1 MEKDIILILALTAGF
16 ILIVTQLVRL
26 IQSMMLHRTVR
37 EALTR
42 DSALTQEL
50 LDRIDKPRKS
60 NGGDDRTGLL
70 LIALGVAM
78 IAFAFIQGSEDTIHN
93 LTAASV
99 FPLFVGAVL
108 CGRHWYVRRRG
119 ADS

>member
-1 MEKDIILILALTAGF
+1 MEKDIIVILALTAGF

-26 IQSMMLHRTVR
+26 LQAMMLHRTVR
-37 EALTR
+37 EALSR
-42 DSALTQEL
+42 DSPLAPEL
-50 LDRIDKPRKS
+50 LDRFDKPKKS

-78 IAFAFIQGSEDTIHN
+78 IAFAFIQGSADTIHN

-99 FPLFVGAVL
+99 FPLFVGGVL
-108 CGRHWYVRRRG
+108 CGRHWILRRRG

>member
-1 MEKDIILILALTAGF
+1 MEKDIIGMLALTAGV
-16 ILIVTQLVRL
+16 ILVVTQLVRL
-26 IQSMMLHRTVR
+26 LQSMMLHRTIR

-42 DSALTQEL
+42 DSALTPEL

-60 NGGDDRTGLL
+60 SGGDDRTGML
-70 LIALGVAM
+70 LIALGAAM

-108 CGRHWYVRRRG
+108 CGRHYYLRRRG